1 MEYTMPR
8 IPTTANLGF
17 VYCSH
22 NNYLVST
29 HLGTMLLITCLPR
42 STTVVSAIFL
52 KSRDRP
58 PKNAA
63 CALVELLQVTP
74 QMCPSLAGMD
84 SGSVTCSEGENMY

>member
-22 NNYLVST
+22 INYFVST
-29 HLGTMLLITCLPR
+29 HLGTMLQITCLPS

-63 CALVELLQVTP
+63 CALVELLRVIPQV
-74 QMCPSLAGMD
+74 CPSLAVRD
-84 SGSVTCSEGENMY
+84 SGSVTCSVKENM